1 MPRWIASITSTTLHL
16 HWGKGLLRICVC
28 TINIQQATGSEG
40 REESI
45 VSFAPLII
53 HPLPRFI
60 CQGENKRGSS
70 RDKIAA

>member
-1 MPRWIASITSTTLHL
+1 MPRWIASITSTSLAL
-16 HWGKGLLRICVC
+16 GERVAKRCVR